1 MRHELLGAILCGL
14 FVAWL
19 VWRTLLRRKTGANDW
34 MPRELRASR
43 LAYAEQLFRSAGPVS
58 VSARV
63 DRAYRD
69 QAGVVTLVEL
79 KTRKADR
86 VYLSDV
92 IELSAQRYALQ
103 SQTGERVSEH
113 GYVLVRVAGRT
124 AGDVH
129 RVRLLPGK
137 ELASTV
143 AKRERLLLGTQIPN
157 PPRSVGVCFGCPYAK
172 ECRGAYPNTP
182 RGRQSQR

>member
-34 MPRELRASR
+34 MPPELRASQ

-69 QAGVVTLVEL
+69 QASVVTLVEL
-79 KTRKADR
+79 KTRKADE
-86 VYLSDV
+86 VYSSDV
-92 IELSAQRYALQ
+92 IELSAQRFALS
-103 SQTGERVSEH
+103 SQTGEVVNAT
-113 GYVLVRVAGRT
+113 GYVVVRIAGLR
-124 AGDVH
+124 ASSVH
-129 RVRLLPGK
+129 QVDLLAADEVQALIARREAILQGAVKPQQTCRPG
-137 ELASTV
+137 LC
-143 AKRERLLLGTQIPN
+143 
-157 PPRSVGVCFGCPYAK
+157 RSCAFLQPCK
-172 ECRGAYPNTP
+172 
-182 RGRQSQR
+182 S

>member
-1 MRHELLGAILCGL
+1 MHHELLGAILCGL

-19 VWRTLLRRKTGANDW
+19 FWRAIQRRKIRTSDW
-34 MPRELRASR
+34 MPPELRASR

-86 VYLSDV
+86 VYLSDA
-92 IELSAQRYALQ
+92 IELSAQGFAL
-103 SQTGERVSEH
+103 SIQTRELVNAT
-113 GYVLVRVAGRT
+113 GYVAVRIAGRRSSS
-124 AGDVH
+124 VH
-129 RVRLLPGK
+129 QIDLFTKDEVQALIARREALL
-137 ELASTV
+137 
-143 AKRERLLLGTQIPN
+143 
-157 PPRSVGVCFGCPYAK
+157 
-172 ECRGAYPNTP
+172 RGAVKPQQTCRP
-182 RGRQSQR
+182 GLCRSCAFLQPCKS

>member
-34 MPRELRASR
+34 MPLELRASR

-69 QAGVVTLVEL
+69 QASVVTLVEL
-79 KTRKADR
+79 KTRKADK
-86 VYLSDV
+86 VYSSDV
-92 IELSAQRYALQ
+92 IELSAQRFALS
-103 SQTGERVSEH
+103 SQTGEVVNAT
-113 GYVLVRVAGRT
+113 GYVVVRIAGLR
-124 AGDVH
+124 ASSVH
-129 RVRLLPGK
+129 QVDLLAADEVQALIARREAILQGAVKPQQTCRPG
-137 ELASTV
+137 LC
-143 AKRERLLLGTQIPN
+143 
-157 PPRSVGVCFGCPYAK
+157 RSCAFLQPCK
-172 ECRGAYPNTP
+172 
-182 RGRQSQR
+182 S

>member
-1 MRHELLGAILCGL
+1 MRHELVGAILCGL

-19 VWRTLLRRKTGANDW
+19 VWRTLLRRKIRTSDW

-43 LAYAEQLFRSAGPVS
+43 LAYAEQRFRSAGPVS

-79 KTRKADR
+79 KTRKADK

-92 IELSAQRYALQ
+92 IELSAQRFALS
-103 SQTGERVSEH
+103 SQTGEVVNAT
-113 GYVLVRVAGRT
+113 GYVVIRIAGLRGNSAHKVDLLA
-124 AGDVH
+124 AGAVQALIA
-129 RVRLLPGK
+129 RREALLQGAVKPQQTCRPG
-137 ELASTV
+137 LC
-143 AKRERLLLGTQIPN
+143 
-157 PPRSVGVCFGCPYAK
+157 RSCAFLRPCK
-172 ECRGAYPNTP
+172 
-182 RGRQSQR
+182 S